1 MNFPSNFI
9 FATGIENS
17 YPLITGKDGRSV
29 RIDEMESCGHYQN
42 WKKDFY
48 LVREM
53 GITHLRYGPPYYKTH
68 LGPGVYD
75 WSFAD
80 ETFHKLKKLGIKPI
94 ADLCHFGVPDW
105 IGNFQ
110 NPDFP
115 KYFAEYAEAFARK
128 FPWVVWYT
136 PINEIF
142 ITATFSAQYGWWN
155 EKLASDKSFVKAVK
169 HLCQANTLAM
179 RAILKVQPRAVFV
192 QSESSEYYH
201 PHAPDCMDHAN
212 FLNEK
217 RFVALDLTY
226 GHSVDARMYE
236 YLTDNGMTR
245 EEYHWFRDNE
255 VKAFCIMGTDYYV
268 SNEHLVLHDGTFK
281 CAGEIF
287 GYYVITSQYYHRYR
301 LPVMHTETNVYDQEK
316 AKNWLYKEW
325 SNLFRLRKDG
335 IPIVGFTW
343 YSLTDQKDWDTQLR
357 EDNGNVNTCG
367 LFDLD
372 RNIRPVGE
380 AYKELITNWRDIL
393 PTGSMGLQIC

>member
-9 FATGIENS
+9 FATGVENS
-17 YPLITGKDGRSV
+17 YPVITGKDGRQV
-29 RIDEMESCGHYQN
+29 RIDEMDSCGHYQN
-42 WKKDFY
+42 WKQDFD
-48 LVREM
+48 LVKNI
-53 GITHLRYGPPYYKTH
+53 GVSHLRYGPPYYKTH
-68 LGPGVYD
+68 TGPGTYD

-80 ETFHKLKKLGIKPI
+80 DSLHLLRKLDIRPI

-115 KYFAEYAEAFARK
+115 KYFAEYAEAFARRY
-128 FPWVVWYT
+128 PWIVWYT
-136 PINEIF
+136 PVNEIF

-155 EKLASDKSFVKAVK
+155 ERLASDKSFVTAVK

-179 RAILKVQPRAVFV
+179 RAILKVQPKAVFV

-201 PHAPDCMDHAN
+201 PHAPDCMDYAN

-217 RFVALDLTY
+217 RFIALDLTY
-226 GHSVDARMYE
+226 GHSVNANMYE
-236 YLTDNGMTR
+236 YLMDNGMTR
-245 EEYHWFRDNE
+245 AEYHWFRDNE

-268 SNEHLVLHDGTFK
+268 SNEHLVQHDGTFK

-301 LPVMHTETNVYDQEK
+301 LPVMHTETNVYDQNK

-335 IPIVGFTW
+335 IPIIGFTW

-357 EDNGNVNTCG
+357 ENNGNTNSCG
-367 LFDLD
+367 LYDLN
-372 RNIRPVGE
+372 RVIRPVGE
-380 AYKELITNWRDIL
+380 AYKELIANWRDIL
-393 PTGSMGLQIC
+393 PTGSIGLQIC